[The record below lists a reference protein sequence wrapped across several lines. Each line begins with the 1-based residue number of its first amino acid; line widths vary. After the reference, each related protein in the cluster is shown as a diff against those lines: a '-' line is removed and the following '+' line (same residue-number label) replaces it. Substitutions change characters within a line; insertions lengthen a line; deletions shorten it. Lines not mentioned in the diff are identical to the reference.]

1 MFHNITDHMKNIS
14 DNVQVIG
21 ATAYSHL
28 TIFETNVFA
37 GTSSIFT
44 SHIHIH
50 LYTLRNTCSRDMYFA
65 KWSSGGSEWP
75 NRINLC
81 GMYTPSTL
89 GDDAVCV
96 RYARLANA
104 YLEGNPGKE
113 DSRNHLACLYR
124 MDQTHTICGA
134 YRNHEYNY
142 LNKTH
147 MLFTRRRPSGRV
159 CETRLCTYTD
169 CDVIH
174 AI

>member
-1 MFHNITDHMKNIS
+1 MCKWSAPQHIHTSLYLKQMFS
-14 DNVQVIG
+14 QERP
-21 ATAYSHL
+21 AYSHH
-28 TIFETNVFA
+28 T
-37 GTSSIFT
+37 FT
-44 SHIHIH
+44 HSH